1 MQAPPVEPQPTPSPA
16 PTPTPY
22 EEPRPFTL
30 GYASGSPL
38 HPLQA
43 GDQSNLDVDSLV
55 YEGLFRLDE
64 RFEPQGVL
72 AESAE
77 PGPDGLTWTVR
88 LRADAVFSDGSA
100 VTARQACACLLAAK
114 QSALYAQRLAHVT
127 AVTAGEGVLTVTL
140 DRPNGALAALLDAP
154 IFLEREEGLPLG
166 TGPYAF
172 SQDGESLSLRFNP
185 AWWQG
190 AEPPFES
197 IPLRAYVSPEERA
210 AAFGIGEI
218 SAVTCDF
225 NAAQALGYSGTYETH
240 DYATVSMLYL
250 GFNADRDRPC
260 ADALVR
266 RAVSRALD
274 RSYAVT
280 TLLAGHA
287 VPAALPVHPDSPL
300 YHAQSAGQLGY
311 DLDAASALLE
321 QAGWTRN
328 DEGRLVQGRRSLS
341 LTLCV
346 NRDNT
351 VRRSVAAAVAKSLE
365 GLGVEVT
372 VQALDWE
379 KYTAALV
386 NGDFDLYLGEVKLT
400 ADFDFSELTAGA
412 LNFGAFRDEALKLAQ
427 DAFRASRGAARGTSG
442 AALYTA
448 FAGAAPFAPICFK
461 NNSLLA
467 RWGMVRN
474 LAPLQGAPF
483 AGIGDWVFLEPA

>member
-1 MQAPPVEPQPTPSPA
+1 MQAPPGESRPSPSPTPS
-16 PTPTPY
+16 PTPY
-22 EEPRPFTL
+22 EEPSPFTL
-30 GYASGSPL
+30 GYASGSSL

-43 GDQSNLDVDSLV
+43 GDQSSLDVDSLV

-77 PGPDGLTWTVR
+77 PGADGLTWTVR
-88 LRADAVFSDGSA
+88 LRADAVFSDGA
-100 VTARQACACLLAAK
+100 PVTARQACACLLAAK
-114 QSALYAQRLAHVT
+114 GSALYSQKLAHVT
-127 AVTAGEGVLTVTL
+127 AVTAGEGVLTITL
-140 DRPNGALAALLDAP
+140 DRPCGALDALLDAP

-172 SQDGESLSLRFNP
+172 SRDGESLSLRFNP

-197 IPLRAYVSPEERA
+197 IPLRAYASPEERA

-240 DYATVSMLYL
+240 DYATTSMLYL

-260 ADALVR
+260 SDALVR

-287 VPAALPVHPDSPL
+287 VPSALPVHPDSPL
-300 YHAQSAGQLGY
+300 CHAQSAGLLDY
-311 DLDAASALLE
+311 DLDAAAALLE

-328 DEGRLVQGRRSLS
+328 DEGRLVRRRKEMS

-365 GLGVEVT
+365 SLGVQVT

-379 KYTAALV
+379 KYTAALSA
-386 NGDFDLYLGEVKLT
+386 GDFDLYLGEVKLT
-400 ADFDFSELTAGA
+400 ADFDFSALTAGA
-412 LNFGAFRDEALKLAQ
+412 LNFGAFQDEALELAA
-427 DAFRASRGAARGTSG
+427 DTFRASRGALRAAAGP
-442 AALYTA
+442 ALYAA
-448 FAGAAPFAPICFK
+448 FAEAAPFAPICFK

-483 AGIGDWVFLEPA
+483 AFVEDWVI